1 MGFSFL
7 VFSISILASINAYV
21 NQRPY
26 VQRGEHTSDNPA
38 SWCDRVLIACRQ
50 DHTNVIQHEYKSF
63 TMVDA
68 TGIGKSDHDPI
79 YMDVEV
85 VYSGGPTAA
94 ETLVSGGTFAEPAPG
109 EKYEMSV
116 SKLAPRAAAAM
127 TTATIRALVIS
138 WNVEEDIDIIDDGVR
153 DKLLSALKPEHD
165 IVFISIQEGG
175 VTDFARGVRAKFAP
189 KLEGTREAPGEF
201 VWRDAA
207 STSLVTK
214 RKVFGLLWWRK
225 ESGIRFLDK
234 SPSWDIE
241 DIQSMASIGFTI
253 ATTKAI
259 LYTPTITKGRSGI
272 KVQFAALHLP
282 FTSKTVED
290 PDPAKMSAS
299 AVEDPKYTKKL
310 QDRLDA
316 LQNLLN
322 KADSFGGTLISLG
335 DANFRSKEERAP
347 GRYGEYRYD
356 GGNDELM
363 EWVRE
368 KEGMAALSASAS
380 VVSVPRVF
388 EPEGPGGFGPA
399 FQPTCKLKKSS
410 SDPDKLDPKKYE
422 KYMTKAEQE
431 AMEHAAIAQAAALE
445 TSFTGMG
452 RGRRVDRA
460 RAQDF
465 NRYYGESYYDASN
478 VVDELD
484 GYIYD
489 LAVNELQIDSRL
501 KRLQRERQN
510 ILRNKR
516 KRKQNL
522 VHKKR
527 KSKYIN

>member
-1 MGFSFL
+1 
-7 VFSISILASINAYV
+7 
-21 NQRPY
+21 
-26 VQRGEHTSDNPA
+26 
-38 SWCDRVLIACRQ
+38 
-50 DHTNVIQHEYKSF
+50 
-63 TMVDA
+63 MVDA

-109 EKYEMSV
+109 EKYKMAV
-116 SKLAPRAAAAM
+116 SKLAARTAAAK

-175 VTDFARGVRAKFAP
+175 VTDFARGVRDKFAP

-201 VWRDAA
+201 EWHGGA

-214 RKVFGLLWWRK
+214 RKVFGLLWWKK
-225 ESGIRFLDK
+225 ESGIRFLEE
-234 SPSWDIE
+234 SPSWTVE

-259 LYTPTITKGRSGI
+259 LYTPTITKGSSGI

-347 GRYGEYRYD
+347 RRYGEYMYD

-368 KEGMAALSASAS
+368 KERMAALSASAS
-380 VVSVPRVF
+380 AVSVSRVF

-399 FQPTCKLKKSS
+399 FQPTCKLKN
-410 SDPDKLDPKKYE
+410 D
-422 KYMTKAEQE
+422 
-431 AMEHAAIAQAAALE
+431 
-445 TSFTGMG
+445 
-452 RGRRVDRA
+452 
-460 RAQDF
+460 
-465 NRYYGESYYDASN
+465 
-478 VVDELD
+478 
-484 GYIYD
+484 
-489 LAVNELQIDSRL
+489 
-501 KRLQRERQN
+501 
-510 ILRNKR
+510 NKR
-516 KRKQNL
+516 CQMTAC
-522 VHKKR
+522 R
-527 KSKYIN
+527 KSHKWIQKIKGILCVFMLSCLYSISDSCLVLPVVYHAH